1 MYIIIQS
8 GFAQLIKATY
18 VNAIVRIRVKKL
30 DENLITS
37 AETTVHAVR
46 CKHSTDVLHKNT

>member
-8 GFAQLIKATY
+8 RFAQLIKATY
-18 VNAIVRIRVKKL
+18 INAIVQICVKKL
-30 DENLITS
+30 HENLITS
-37 AETTVHAVR
+37 AESTVHHVR

>member
-8 GFAQLIKATY
+8 RFAQLIKATY
-18 VNAIVRIRVKKL
+18 VNAIVQIRVKKL

-37 AETTVHAVR
+37 AETTVHV
-46 CKHSTDVLHKNT
+46 V